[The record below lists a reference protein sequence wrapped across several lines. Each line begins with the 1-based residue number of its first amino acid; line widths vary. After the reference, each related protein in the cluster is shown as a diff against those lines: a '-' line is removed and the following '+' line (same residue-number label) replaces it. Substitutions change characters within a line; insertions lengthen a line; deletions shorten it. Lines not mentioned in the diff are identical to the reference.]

1 MPTDLMTPEAT
12 EIELPTEFVE
22 RRVAT
27 PDEAPGR
34 ERRQFSNSYD
44 ELSPDAAEFA
54 RAVDAYK
61 VRNRRRFISY
71 EEMLLVMKS
80 LGYSR

>member
-1 MPTDLMTPEAT
+1 MPADLLAPAPPE
-12 EIELPTEFVE
+12 IDLPNDFVD
-22 RRVAT
+22 RRGSAG
-27 PDEAPGR
+27 AQSPGR
-34 ERRQFSNSYD
+34 ERRQFSNSYE